1 MTEAGSRAKPRKK
14 RRIIAASLVAA
25 LVVGLGGLGIWQW
38 SLESSATNAYAQAD
52 AALREANGD
61 RNRAAAELNSL
72 RADAMAAHAK
82 AVQIASAPSP

>member
-14 RRIIAASLVAA
+14 RRITAASLVAA

-38 SLESSATNAYAQAD
+38 SLESSATNEYAQAD

-82 AVQIASAPSP
+82 AV